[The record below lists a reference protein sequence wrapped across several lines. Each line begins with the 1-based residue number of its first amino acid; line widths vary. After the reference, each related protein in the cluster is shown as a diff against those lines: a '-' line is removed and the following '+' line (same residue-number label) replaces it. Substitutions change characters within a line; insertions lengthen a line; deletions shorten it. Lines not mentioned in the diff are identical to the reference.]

1 MVGMLT
7 DYLNKKLA
15 QARFKRLKDGT
26 YFGEIS
32 GVRGVWANART
43 LTMCRAELRE
53 VLEDW
58 LVLKVRNKE
67 NVPGLSIKTDRR
79 SLVRHG

>member
-1 MVGMLT
+1 MLT
-7 DYLNKKLA
+7 EYLSKKLK
-15 QARFKRLKDGT
+15 QARYKRLKDGT

-32 GVRGVWANART
+32 GIRGVWANART
-43 LTMCRAELRE
+43 LTACRSELGE

-67 NVPGLSIKTDRR
+67 TVPGFQIKIDRR
-79 SLVRHG
+79 SLVRNG

>member
-1 MVGMLT
+1 MLT
-7 DYLNKKLA
+7 EFLSKKLK
-15 QARFKRLKDGT
+15 QARYKRLKDGS

-43 LTMCRAELRE
+43 LVACRVELRE

-58 LVLKVRNKE
+58 LLLKVQSRE
-67 NVPGLSIKTDRR
+67 VVPGFQIKTDRR
-79 SLVRHG
+79 SLVKNG

>member
-1 MVGMLT
+1 MLT
-7 DYLNKKLA
+7 EYLNRKLA
-15 QARFKRLKDGT
+15 QARYKRLKDGS

-43 LTMCRAELRE
+43 LPQCRGQLRE

-58 LVLKVRNKE
+58 LLLKVRNKE
-67 NVPGLSIKTDRR
+67 SVPGFTLKVDRR
-79 SLVRHG
+79 SLVRNG

>member
-1 MVGMLT
+1 MLT
-7 DYLNKKLA
+7 EYLSKKLK
-15 QARFKRLKDGT
+15 QARYKRLKDGS

-43 LTMCRAELRE
+43 AGACRVELRE

-58 LVLKVRNKE
+58 LLLKVQSRE
-67 NVPGLSIKTDRR
+67 AVPGFQIKTDRR
-79 SLVRHG
+79 SLVKNG

>member
-1 MVGMLT
+1 MLT
-7 DYLNKKLA
+7 EYLDKKLA
-15 QARFKRLKDGT
+15 QARFKRLKDGS

-43 LTMCRAELRE
+43 LTACRSELRE

-58 LVLKVRNKE
+58 LVLKVRSGE
-67 NVPGLSIKTDRR
+67 MVTGLSFKTDRR
-79 SLVRHG
+79 SLVK